1 VAHDTHVQFPL
12 WEFGIGETE
21 GYVVEEL
28 ITQREMPAT
37 GSWFW
42 VRLDPESNPAEI
54 FRLRKAGVR

>member
-1 VAHDTHVQFPL
+1 
-12 WEFGIGETE
+12 
-21 GYVVEEL
+21 
-28 ITQREMPAT
+28 MPAT